1 MLTEWCT
8 AATPPG
14 ESELEAD
21 TFSLPLKADLEK
33 KKKAKSRVFSRTA
46 SDVVSSGECSLC
58 LLRQR
63 QLRVRAV
70 STSVLLHA

>member
-1 MLTEWCT
+1 MSFGLQFRVCFIYLTDPHMLTEWCT

-33 KKKAKSRVFSRTA
+33 KKKSKIP
-46 SDVVSSGECSLC
+46 SLF
-58 LLRQR
+58 
-63 QLRVRAV
+63 
-70 STSVLLHA
+70 